1 MGMMD
6 KVDKTDLKI
15 MRILCGNSKTTLGN
29 IGKKIGI
36 FSPSAVSKRI
46 KGLEKSEIIRK
57 NTVEINFNK
66 IGLDFLTITFVK
78 AKYSENYHNIV
89 AEKLMSIKGIVSI
102 YFLLGDIDFVLITL
116 NKSKEEYEYI
126 LEQLTKIEGVER
138 TDTRTVLRVFKEGDY
153 DSVLEKYISSQQA

>member
-1 MGMMD
+1 
-6 KVDKTDLKI
+6 
-15 MRILCGNSKTTLGN
+15 
-29 IGKKIGI
+29 
-36 FSPSAVSKRI
+36 
-46 KGLEKSEIIRK
+46 
-57 NTVEINFNK
+57 
-66 IGLDFLTITFVK
+66 
-78 AKYSENYHNIV
+78 
-89 AEKLMSIKGIVSI
+89 MSIKGIISI